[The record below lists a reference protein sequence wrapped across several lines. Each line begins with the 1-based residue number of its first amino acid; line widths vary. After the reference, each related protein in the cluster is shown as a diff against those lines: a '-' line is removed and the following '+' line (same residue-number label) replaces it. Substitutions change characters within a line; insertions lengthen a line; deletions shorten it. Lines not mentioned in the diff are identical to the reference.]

1 MLGAGLVGKRH
12 TQHVLAEPQPE
23 LLAAVDPMPLGQQ
36 IARESGAKWLPSFA
50 AMIETERPDGIIVA
64 TPNQVHIAN
73 EAEAL
78 GSSQIWIL
86 CPSHP
91 PLSSEAPAHSP
102 EDDG

>member
-1 MLGAGLVGKRH
+1 MVS
-12 TQHVLAEPQPE
+12 E
-23 LLAAVDPMPLGQQ
+23 LCGHDRDG
-36 IARESGAKWLPSFA
+36 
-50 AMIETERPDGIIVA
+50 RPDGIIVA

-91 PLSSEAPAHSP
+91 PLSSEAPA
-102 EDDG
+102 